1 MKAATESYLSM
12 LSTKVFLFI
21 KNVYVLNTTQNLTLV
36 ASDALT
42 QVDPSQTTI
51 NLLSQRNTNET
62 VTCSNATIICKTIY

>member
-1 MKAATESYLSM
+1 MYES
-12 LSTKVFLFI
+12 FLFI

-51 NLLSQRNTNET
+51 NLLSQRSTNET
-62 VTCSNATIICKTIY
+62 VTCSNATMICKAIYQ